1 MVRMGMGQQY
11 SIYIFSVFSKF
22 MYIFLNFFITLC
34 ALNIFGK
41 NYQHFWQNILG
52 KWEPE
57 IVLFKPPVLS
67 LILRILL

>member
-1 MVRMGMGQQY
+1 MAMNKLERIEKDIEKM
-11 SIYIFSVFSKF
+11 
-22 MYIFLNFFITLC
+22 C